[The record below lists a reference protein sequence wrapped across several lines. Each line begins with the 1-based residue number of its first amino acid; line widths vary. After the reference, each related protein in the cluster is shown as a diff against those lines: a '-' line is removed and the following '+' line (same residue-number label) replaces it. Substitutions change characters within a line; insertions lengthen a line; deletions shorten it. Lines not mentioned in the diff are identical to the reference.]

1 MKAAK
6 PYSRAEMT
14 LPAERL
20 ETDRLLLRPLA
31 AADID
36 CLMAMDTDP
45 EVMRYIP
52 GSLVAPDNTAD
63 YRAGLLADFAAGERF
78 KFFYAIEMKDAP
90 GDAVGWI
97 LLRPTEDGEWI
108 ELGYRLPQRM
118 WGRGIVPE
126 GSRACIKAAFDIWQV
141 PEVMAVVDD
150 GNDKSVRVLE
160 KLAFKPHGKL
170 HIYDMELDC
179 FLLKSSPHPV

>member
-20 ETDRLLLRPLA
+20 ETDRLLLRP
-31 AADID
+31 
-36 CLMAMDTDP
+36 
-45 EVMRYIP
+45 
-52 GSLVAPDNTAD
+52 
-63 YRAGLLADFAAGERF
+63 
-78 KFFYAIEMKDAP
+78 
-90 GDAVGWI
+90 
-97 LLRPTEDGEWI
+97 TEDGEWI

-118 WGRGIVPE
+118 WGRGIASE
-126 GSRACIKAAFDIWQV
+126 GSRTCVKAAFEKWQV

-179 FLLKSSPHPV
+179 FLLKSSPDLV